1 MPQAVSSF
9 SSTFFNNV
17 YQPTYDPNHSQQGL
31 NDSESI
37 GIRYLP
43 NLHKDLS
50 SFRHSPDFSK
60 FEQEYRQNL
69 TALKRLAQD
78 WQIDCNQ
85 AFSTLENRLF
95 DNPAYFGPMIDT
107 LYGMGKESMDELVGL
122 FQNDKIPLHTRK
134 NALQNLAQGVTVC
147 SEGTLSNIL
156 VTARELAL
164 AAGGIAE
171 SLQYSKEKS
180 IEQIIAGFVRKQ
192 HNPKKTYEIHYVN
205 AYMNALAKQ
214 FGLREIKDRYT
225 SEVAVTSENVK
236 AAYREVFE
244 KLSPRVVIE
253 SLLQP
258 LNEEI
263 ESAWQQYKTLRGEAV
278 SKPISFE
285 DYSADIFTTDEHT
298 SLHQKIETALDQ
310 MDRKL
315 GLAPGE
321 SHVIKHEDLFILN
334 DDSLS
339 LQPGTTLAALSLTRF
354 LETQNWLSETA
365 ELAYFS
371 ANSSLA
377 PNQLSV
383 ASFTTLKQPTAEII
397 KKGELFFI
405 QTFVPNSPQQE
416 LRLLTAKDLIDLVP
430 DYWPTGNDHQNDCI
444 NLVSEAIN
452 NTRNT
457 EYLLDLPPK
466 ILTASNQWQHFFDRL
481 SSKQTNDYIERH
493 TDALADI
500 IKQAPQ
506 GTLARGLMS
515 WALNT
520 KNSNWVEHL
529 LTINVSPNTRL
540 EKQQTPLMIAA
551 SAGQFDIVETL
562 LVSGAELNST
572 TVDGKTPAM
581 LAAENG
587 HADILDLLLT
597 NDKRNIESRDQ
608 SGNTSLMLAAAQ
620 GHIQAIKVLLQHQ
633 ARVDSSNSYSR
644 STTPLMLAAEAGH
657 YKAVELLAKNKAST
671 ERLNEYGNT
680 PLMLA
685 AGAGHPEVVNALL
698 KYGADIESYT
708 QPQDYTPLM
717 KAAANGEVAIVGL
730 LLRRGANL
738 HATSWD
744 ERTALMHAA
753 KNDQSEV
760 IRLLIENKAKL
771 EAEDD
776 EGKTALMIAAEKN
789 SLNAAK
795 VLLELGAKPNHFGL
809 RKTWHPLTLAAKKGH
824 LAMVKLLLENG
835 ADIKARSKL
844 HSAEHYA
851 RKHGHLETA
860 EFLASYAFHE

>member
-17 YQPTYDPNHSQQGL
+17 YQPTYDSNHSRQGL
-31 NDSESI
+31 SESESV
-37 GIRYLP
+37 GIRYRP
-43 NLHKDLS
+43 SLHKDLS
-50 SFRHSPDFSK
+50 SFLHSPDFSK
-60 FEQEYRQNL
+60 FEQEYRHNL
-69 TALKRLAQD
+69 TALKQLAQD
-78 WQIDCNQ
+78 WQIDCYQ
-85 AFSTLENRLF
+85 AFTTLENRLF
-95 DNPAYFGPMIDT
+95 DNPAYFGSMIDT
-107 LYGMGKESMDELVGL
+107 LYGLGKESMDELVRL
-122 FQNDKIPLHTRK
+122 FQNDQIPLHTRK

-180 IEQIIAGFVRKQ
+180 IEQIIASFVRKQ
-192 HNPKKTYEIHYVN
+192 HNPKKIYEIHYVN
-205 AYMNALAKQ
+205 SYMNALAKP

-225 SEVAVTSENVK
+225 SEVTVTSENIK

-258 LNEEI
+258 LSEEI
-263 ESAWQQYKTLRGEAV
+263 ESAWQQYKTLRGEPA

-321 SHVIKHEDLFILN
+321 THVIKHEDLFILK
-334 DDSLS
+334 DDNLS
-339 LQPGTTLAALSLTRF
+339 LQSGTTLAVLSLARF
-354 LETQNWLSETA
+354 LETKNWLSETT
-365 ELAYFS
+365 ELSYFP
-371 ANSSLA
+371 
-377 PNQLSV
+377 PNKALEPSW
-383 ASFTTLKQPTAEII
+383 QPNAEII
-397 KKGELFFI
+397 QRGELFFV
-405 QTFVPNSPQQE
+405 QTFEPNSPQQE
-416 LRLLTAKDLIDLVP
+416 RRLLTVKDLMDLVP
-430 DYWPTGNDHQNDCI
+430 DYWPTGREHRDDCI

-457 EYLLDLPPK
+457 KYLLDLPPK
-466 ILTASNQWQHFFDRL
+466 FLTVSNQWQRFFDRL
-481 SSKQTNDYIERH
+481 NSKQTNDYIDRH
-493 TDALADI
+493 TDALANI

-520 KNSNWVEHL
+520 KNLNCVEHL

-562 LVSGAELNST
+562 LVAGAELNLVT
-572 TVDGKTPAM
+572 IDGKTPAM
-581 LAAENG
+581 LAAEYG

-597 NDKRNIESRDQ
+597 NDKRNVESRDQ
-608 SGNTSLMLAAAQ
+608 AGNTPLMLAATQ

-633 ARVDSSNSYSR
+633 VRVDSSSSYSR
-644 STTPLMLAAEAGH
+644 RTTPLMLAAEAGH
-657 YKAVELLAKNKAST
+657 YKAVELLVKNKAST
-671 ERLNEYGNT
+671 ERLDQYGNT

-717 KAAANGEVAIVGL
+717 KAAANGEVAIVAL
-730 LLRRGANL
+730 LLRHGANL
-738 HATSWD
+738 HAKSWD

-753 KNDQSEV
+753 TNDRGEV
-760 IRLLIENKAKL
+760 IRLLVENKAKF

-809 RKTWHPLTLAAKKGH
+809 RKTWHPLTLAAKNGH
-824 LAMVKLLLENG
+824 LEMIKLLLENG
-835 ADIKARSKL
+835 ADIKAHSKL

-851 RKHGHLETA
+851 RKHGHLDVA
-860 EFLASYAFHE
+860 EFLASWK